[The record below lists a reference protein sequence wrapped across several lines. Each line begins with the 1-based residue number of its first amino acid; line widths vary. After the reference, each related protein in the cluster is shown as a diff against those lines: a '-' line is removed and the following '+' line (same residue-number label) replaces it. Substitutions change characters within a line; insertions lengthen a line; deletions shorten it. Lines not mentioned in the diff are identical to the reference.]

1 MYKKLLLPAL
11 AFGMVAC
18 NNNKSTE
25 PTADYYLKNID
36 TTVNPAD
43 DFFQFA
49 NGYWLK
55 NNPIPDN
62 ESSWGIA
69 DMVQED
75 IYKRLKAINENAL
88 KTENKPGSVEQK
100 IADFWKVA
108 MDTVRLEK
116 EGNTPLQAGLAAID
130 KIQTLPELIRH
141 SGYLQTIGVGSFI
154 GAYIGQDDKNS
165 DSMQLSFYQAGIGLP
180 ERSYYFDTDT
190 KTVEIRNAYKKYVN
204 DILASIYNDPLAK
217 VKLSTNEIYA
227 FEEQL
232 AKNSKKLE
240 DMRDPYENYNKT
252 SFNAFQQKLKSF
264 NLTEWFKGAEI
275 PVQDSINIM
284 QPAYYYA
291 LDNILASTPLPVLKD
306 YLKVNY
312 VSAYDAYLDKAS
324 LDRAFEYSKVI
335 SGAKEMRPRW
345 KRVIDNEEGL
355 FGEALGK
362 LFVSEYFDATA
373 KKRYETL
380 VENVK
385 DAYRERIHNLTWM
398 SDSTKTKA
406 YEKLKGIKYKVGY
419 PDKWTNFS
427 TLELNA
433 NNTYLQNMQSASKW
447 HHQKEV
453 AKLGKP
459 VDREEWFMSPQTYN
473 AYYNPPNNEIV
484 LPAGIF
490 AVPGVKDAEL
500 DEAFVY
506 GYAGASTIGHELTH
520 GFDDQGRL
528 YDAKGNLSNWWTASD
543 GTAFNDR
550 AKTIIN
556 QFNNMVVID
565 TFRVNGT
572 ATQGE
577 NIADLGGILIGLDAY
592 KKTESFKSGKTIGG
606 YTPLQ
611 RYFLG
616 YAFGWLYNTRSEKL
630 ISYVKTNV
638 HSPAKQRVN
647 GPFANVP
654 EFYDAFNVKP
664 TNKMYLA
671 DSLRVHI
678 W

>member
-1 MYKKLLLPAL
+1 MYKKLLLPAF

-18 NNNKSTE
+18 NNNNPQSSG
-25 PTADYYLKNID
+25 PQADFYLKNID
-36 TTVNPAD
+36 STVNPAD
-43 DFFQFA
+43 DFFGFA
-49 NGYWLK
+49 NGTWLK

-62 ESSWGIA
+62 ESSWGVA

-75 IYKRLKAINENAL
+75 IYERLRTINENAI
-88 KTENKPGSVEQK
+88 KSDHKQGTVEQK

-108 MDTVRLEK
+108 MDTARLEK
-116 EGNTPLQAGLAAID
+116 EGTTSLKAGLEAID
-130 KIQTLPELIRH
+130 KIQSLPELIRH
-141 SGYLQTIGVGSFI
+141 TGYLQTIGVGTFI
-154 GAYIGQDDKNS
+154 GAYIGQDDMNS
-165 DSMQLSFYQAGIGLP
+165 DSMLLSFYQAGIGLP
-180 ERSYYFDTDT
+180 ERSYYFDTDA

-204 DILASIYNDPLAK
+204 DILTSVYGKEALTLN
-217 VKLSTNEIYA
+217 TNEIYA

-232 AKNSKKLE
+232 AKNSRKLE

-252 SFNAFQQKLKSF
+252 SFKAFQQKLKTI
-264 NLTEWFKGAEI
+264 NLTDWFNAAEI

-284 QPAYYYA
+284 QPAYYSA
-291 LDNILASTPLPVLKD
+291 LDKILAVTPLAVLKD

-312 VSAYDAYLDKAS
+312 VSAFDSYLDKAS
-324 LDRAFEYSKVI
+324 LDRAFAYSKVI

-385 DAYRERIHNLTWM
+385 EAYRERIKNLTWM

-419 PDKWTNFS
+419 PDKWTDFS
-427 TLELNA
+427 SLELNA
-433 NNTYLQNMQSASKW
+433 KNTYLENIQSASKW
-447 HHQKEV
+447 HYKKEV

-490 AVPGVKDAEL
+490 AVPGIKDAEL

-528 YDAKGNLSNWWTASD
+528 YDAKGNLSNWWTAAD
-543 GTAFNDR
+543 GNAFNDR
-550 AKTIIN
+550 AKKIIN

-565 TFRVNGT
+565 TFRVNGN

-592 KKTESFKSGKTIGG
+592 KKTASYKSGKIIGG

-616 YAFGWLYNTRSEKL
+616 YAFGWLYNTRNEKL

-654 EFYDAFNVKP
+654 EFYEAFGVKP
-664 TNKMYLA
+664 ANKMYLA